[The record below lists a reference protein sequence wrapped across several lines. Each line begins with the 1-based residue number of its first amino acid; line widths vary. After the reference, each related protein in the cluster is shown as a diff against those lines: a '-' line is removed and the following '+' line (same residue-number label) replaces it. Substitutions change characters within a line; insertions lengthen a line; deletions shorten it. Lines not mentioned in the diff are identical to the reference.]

1 MIKVFGTLATTQT
14 PYLDSQSYMG
24 TRYRDVPNM
33 TDDDC
38 TAFVEN
44 HKLKIKKQ
52 EFVINV
58 ELSSEQSL
66 AVDIY
71 CDQDIGDGTDSG
83 ITTDNLAN
91 TTALES
97 EYQCVM
103 DLLATNLDILKAKHE
118 YAELYLRTRRKHGV
132 TSKSAFRHL
141 RSNSASKLYLGTRRK
156 HDVMPK
162 SIFQRSNLEKLLD
175 GTNPLSPHTTERT
188 RSRFECFDILYSV
201 IILSAISFH
210 LPS

>member
-1 MIKVFGTLATTQT
+1 
-14 PYLDSQSYMG
+14 
-24 TRYRDVPNM
+24 M

-118 YAELYLRTRRKHGV
+118 YAELYLRTRRKHG
-132 TSKSAFRHL
+132 KRF
-141 RSNSASKLYLGTRRK
+141 TRK
-156 HDVMPK
+156 KCEFEKNFNECTVET
-162 SIFQRSNLEKLLD
+162 SIFGKLKQ
-175 GTNPLSPHTTERT
+175 G
-188 RSRFECFDILYSV
+188 I
-201 IILSAISFH
+201 
-210 LPS
+210 